1 MFNPFASKKKPG
13 NTKKENLRIV
23 DLVERSKE
31 DDEDAFGEL
40 YSLYVDSIYRYIY
53 IKIKVSHEAEDL
65 VQQVFLK
72 AWSSIKTF
80 KYEKFPFSSWLY
92 RIAHNQVI
100 DYYRGK
106 KKSNLSIKEE
116 IIVDQSNN
124 PAISQ
129 DQKSD
134 KRKLERAIRDLP
146 ENQQQVIILKFI
158 EELDN
163 KEIAK
168 IIGKSEGAIRV
179 LQYRALKMLKKIL
192 DIRY

>member
-13 NTKKENLRIV
+13 KTKKESLRIV

-31 DDEDAFGEL
+31 NDEDAFGEL

-72 AWSSIKTF
+72 AWSSIRTF

-100 DYYRGK
+100 DYYRSR

-116 IIVDQSNN
+116 IIVDSSDN

-134 KRKLERAIRDLP
+134 KRELERAIRNLP

-192 DIRY
+192 DIGY